1 MRELIV
7 FRHAKSAWDT
17 DAPSDF
23 ERPLNPR
30 GRKDAPRMGAWLAE
44 QELRPDHVVC
54 SPATRA
60 RQTAELLLA
69 AMDHDGDVSRDERI
83 YEASRRRLIDVLA
96 DCPPDA
102 DRVLLIGHNPGL
114 ADLVEF
120 LGRDSVPEPEDGNL
134 LPTAT
139 AVHFE
144 IRALDRGGGTV
155 RALMRPKWL
164 KKSS

>member
-1 MRELIV
+1 LRDLIV

-17 DAPSDF
+17 DAASDF

-69 AMDHDGDVSRDERI
+69 ALDHDGDVSWDERI
-83 YEASRRRLIDVLA
+83 YEASRQRLLDVLA

-120 LGRDSVPEPEDGNL
+120 LGLDSVPVPEDGNL

-139 AVHFE
+139 AVYFE